1 MLVLNVLIVNCW
13 FGGLDPASWSCEEL
27 FCHFCR
33 CMSPLPCLEMSQKEI
48 QNVAKELL
56 YFCIDCFLFQAS
68 NCLVQD
74 KKDTRHDDRW
84 SVKKDTEPTPSL
96 HISA

>member
-1 MLVLNVLIVNCW
+1 VGWILLLGRVRNFSVIFAGAC
-13 FGGLDPASWSCEEL
+13 
-27 FCHFCR
+27 
-33 CMSPLPCLEMSQKEI
+33 PLPCLEMSQKEI

-74 KKDTRHDDRW
+74 KKHTRHDDRW